1 MEELNVNIGDYISEE
16 RIKEIVEAEFGSAV
30 RRHFYKES
38 ETARILSNVSYEI
51 ALKAV
56 IEATGKAKEEI
67 EEILTKRMKEVLEDG
82 KEVRFEIFRSSEYGD
97 AEGPARPI
105 LRKVVAE
112 SEGLIREV
120 VEKNI
125 REYDF
130 AAVKD
135 GIRDMVYEVIEERLF
150 GGDRQ

>member
-1 MEELNVNIGDYISEE
+1 M
-16 RIKEIVEAEFGSAV
+16 
-30 RRHFYKES
+30 
-38 ETARILSNVSYEI
+38 
-51 ALKAV
+51 
-56 IEATGKAKEEI
+56 
-67 EEILTKRMKEVLEDG
+67 
-82 KEVRFEIFRSSEYGD
+82 
-97 AEGPARPI
+97 
-105 LRKVVAE
+105 RKVVAE

-150 GGDRQ
+150 GGGK

>member
-1 MEELNVNIGDYISEE
+1 MEELNVNIWNYIPEE
-16 RIKEIVEAEFGSAV
+16 RIKEIVEEEFRAAV
-30 RRHFYKES
+30 RRHLYKES
-38 ETARILSNVSYEI
+38 ETVRILTNVSYEM

-56 IEATGKAKEEI
+56 IEATGKAKEEV
-67 EEILTKRMKEVLEDG
+67 EEILTERVKEVLKDSKDIG
-82 KEVRFEIFRSSEYGD
+82 FELFRSSTYGD

-150 GGDRQ
+150 GGEE

>member
-1 MEELNVNIGDYISEE
+1 MEELNVNIWNYIPEE
-16 RIKEIVEAEFGSAV
+16 RIKKIVEEEFRSAV
-30 RRHFYKES
+30 RRHLYKES
-38 ETARILSNVSYEI
+38 ETARILTNVSYEI

-56 IEATGKAKEEI
+56 IEATEKSKEEI
-67 EEILTKRMKEVLEDG
+67 EEILTERTKKVLKDD
-82 KEVRFEIFRSSEYGD
+82 KDIRFELFRSPEYGV

-105 LRKVVAE
+105 LRKITAE

-150 GGDRQ
+150 GG

>member
-16 RIKEIVEAEFGSAV
+16 RIKEIVEEEFRSAV

-67 EEILTKRMKEVLEDG
+67 EEILTKRVKEVLEDG

-150 GGDRQ
+150 GGEE

>member
-1 MEELNVNIGDYISEE
+1 MEELNVNIVDYIPEE
-16 RIKEIVEAEFGSAV
+16 RIKEIVEEEFRAAV
-30 RRHFYKES
+30 RRHLYKES
-38 ETARILSNVSYEI
+38 ETIRILTNVSYEI

-56 IEATGKAKEEI
+56 IEVTGKAKEEV
-67 EEILTKRMKEVLEDG
+67 EEILTKRVKEVLKDSKDVG
-82 KEVRFEIFRSSEYGD
+82 FELFRSSEYGD

-105 LRKVVAE
+105 LRKIAAE

-130 AAVKD
+130 TAVKD
-135 GIRDMVYEVIEERLF
+135 SIGDMVYEVIEEKLF
-150 GGDRQ
+150 GGDK